1 MGHARAS
8 APPAPGRSD
17 ARARGARRSRAG
29 GGACPATSRVA
40 RARDLATTRDYL
52 DYLAFLRETKDRAAR
67 DLATID
73 EAYAR
78 TGRSR
83 FPALPA
89 FEPATRINAWGTYLR
104 MGQEALD
111 AGRN

>member
-1 MGHARAS
+1 VPGHF
-8 APPAPGRSD
+8 P
-17 ARARGARRSRAG
+17 
-29 GGACPATSRVA
+29 C

-73 EAYAR
+73 DAYAR

-83 FPALPA
+83 FPALRA
-89 FEPATRINAWGTYLR
+89 FEPANRINAWGPYLR
-104 MGQEALD
+104 MGRKRSTPGGTD
-111 AGRN
+111 G

>member
-1 MGHARAS
+1 MPAPPLRRLLAAATLALAALDVLAQAAARAG
-8 APPAPGRSD
+8 PRP
-17 ARARGARRSRAG
+17 
-29 GGACPATSRVA
+29 RVA

-52 DYLAFLRETKDRAAR
+52 ASLRETMDRAAR

-73 EAYAR
+73 DAYAR
-78 TGRSR
+78 TGWAR

-89 FEPATRINAWGTYLR
+89 FEPANRINAWGTYLR

>member
-1 MGHARAS
+1 MPAPPLRRLLAAATLALAALDVLAQAAARAG
-8 APPAPGRSD
+8 PRP
-17 ARARGARRSRAG
+17 
-29 GGACPATSRVA
+29 RVA

-52 DYLAFLRETKDRAAR
+52 ASLRETMDRAAR

-73 EAYAR
+73 DASAR

-89 FEPATRINAWGTYLR
+89 FEPANRINAWGTYLR